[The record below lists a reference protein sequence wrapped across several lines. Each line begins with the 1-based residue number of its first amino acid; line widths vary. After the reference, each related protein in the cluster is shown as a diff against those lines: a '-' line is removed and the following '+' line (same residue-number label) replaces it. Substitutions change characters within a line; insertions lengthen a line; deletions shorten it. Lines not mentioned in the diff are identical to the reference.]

1 MPTCV
6 AKNCNS
12 GGPKAKDSDS
22 DSHRVVLFRFPKK
35 PMIKNRW
42 IRGLH
47 KAKWSPKPN
56 SVLCSLHFEESAFL
70 PGSLNDP
77 LQRPKLKLN
86 AVPTIFDHNK
96 KKTARKH
103 PKDRSATTPA
113 KPNFSSLLPIS
124 DPENQQN
131 EEMVTSPDDSGIIA
145 GGSCDNVAQTSS
157 ILSENRQD
165 LETVPDDSCI
175 VEGNNTKKYS
185 TFSHK
190 MIIPYCQF

>member
-6 AKNCNS
+6 AKNCYS
-12 GGPKAKDSDS
+12 GHSKGKKSDS
-22 DSHRVVLFRFPKK
+22 EDSRVVLFRFPEKA
-35 PMIKNRW
+35 MIKNRW
-42 IRGLH
+42 IRGLRMF
-47 KAKWSPKPN
+47 KWSPKPN
-56 SVLCSLHFEESAFL
+56 SVLCSLHFDEDSFL

-124 DPENQQN
+124 DPENQHDV
-131 EEMVTSPDDSGIIA
+131 EMVTSPDSSDSDVVA
-145 GGSCDNVAQTSS
+145 GNVSVSS
-157 ILSENRQD
+157 
-165 LETVPDDSCI
+165 
-175 VEGNNTKKYS
+175 
-185 TFSHK
+185 
-190 MIIPYCQF
+190 